1 MDRLNDFWASNYA
14 DLLEAAKNIAGRDG
28 EELLHEMVIY
38 LADRDVTELLDNGK
52 LKYYVIG
59 SMNLGYNSSNS
70 PWHYKFR
77 VPTIKLWTHWR
88 ELVPREQMDPE
99 LKELMLLFV
108 AEQLKQIP
116 WFEAQVYKLVCS
128 GDSYRKISRKSKIPE
143 TTLRKAYKDAERRI
157 RKKVARDW
165 GQYREDHEKDRYT
178 LVR

>member
-1 MDRLNDFWASNYA
+1 VDRLNDFWASNYA
-14 DLLEAAKNIAGRDG
+14 DLIEAAQKIAGRDG

-77 VPTIKLWTHWR
+77 VPTLKLWTHWR
-88 ELVPREQMDPE
+88 ELGPPEQIEPKHKEAMLQFVE
-99 LKELMLLFV
+99 EKLKE
-108 AEQLKQIP
+108 IP

-143 TTLRKAYKDAERRI
+143 TTLRKAYKDAERQIKRQVE
-157 RKKVARDW
+157 RYWR
-165 GQYREDHEKDRYT
+165 YHREDH
-178 LVR
+178 